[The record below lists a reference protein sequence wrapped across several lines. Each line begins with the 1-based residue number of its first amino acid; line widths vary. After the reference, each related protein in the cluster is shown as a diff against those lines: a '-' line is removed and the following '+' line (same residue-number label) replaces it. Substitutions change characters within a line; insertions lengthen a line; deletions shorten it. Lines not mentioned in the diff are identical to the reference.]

1 MYLSKLEGK
10 EIINLY
16 DGTRMGTLGNAEL
29 LFDPESGNIKA
40 LLLPGFQGF
49 LKIQN
54 KEEITIPWEA
64 IRKVGTDMMLV
75 DLRPQRARARN
86 ERGQV

>member
-1 MYLSKLEGK
+1 MYLSELEGK

-16 DGTRMGTLGNAEL
+16 DGTRLGTLGNAEVV
-29 LFDPESGNIKA
+29 FEPETGIIKA

-49 LKIQN
+49 LKFQN
-54 KEEITIPWEA
+54 KEDITIPWES

-75 DLRPQRARARN
+75 DLHSQKLRSRN
-86 ERGQV
+86 GRNQV